1 VHAGPRNVDPMTEV
15 RRDPLSGR
23 LVIIAAGRAARPHT
37 LVAPEPDGDRGVD
50 KCPFCPGH
58 ESMTPPEV
66 ARTGRRAPGEPG
78 WRTRVFP
85 NLYPVSDG
93 HEVIVLSPDH
103 HRSFGQLSDDQA
115 VEVMLVCRD
124 RVRALLARMPYAV
137 ALVNH
142 RRAAGASI
150 AHPHA
155 QVVGLRFVPPQVDD
169 TRRRQESA
177 LVDLVDDDADL
188 ARQHELLLDDGDTV
202 AWCPYGSIAPFQ
214 LRLAHRDAG
223 TRFDAARDDVVAAIA
238 RATRA
243 VLARLY
249 DCLHD
254 PPYNLVVHTADV
266 ASAAWPRWHVEVVPR
281 LGVIAGFEQA
291 TGVFV
296 NTVPPDVAAGEL
308 RPS

>member
-1 VHAGPRNVDPMTEV
+1 VIVMTEV

-37 LVAPEPDGDRGVD
+37 LIASEPDGDRGAD
-50 KCPFCPGH
+50 ACPFCPGA
-58 ESMTPPEV
+58 ERMTPPEL
-66 ARTGRRAPGEPG
+66 ARTGAGGPGEPG

-85 NLYPVSDG
+85 NLYPVSDA
-93 HEVIVLSPDH
+93 HEVVVLSPDH
-103 HRSFGQLSDDQA
+103 HRSFAQLSDDEA
-115 VEVMLVCRD
+115 VEVMVVCRD
-124 RVRALLARMPYAV
+124 RVRALVARMPYAV

-155 QVVGLRFVPPQVDD
+155 QVVGLQFVPPQVDD
-169 TRRRQESA
+169 TRQRQEAA

-188 ARQHELLLDDGDTV
+188 ARQHNLLVDDRDAAV
-202 AWCPYGSIAPFQ
+202 WCPFASTASFQ
-214 LRLAHRDAG
+214 LRVAHPEAG
-223 TRFDAARDDVVAAIA
+223 PRFDAAPDDMVAEVA

-243 VLARLY
+243 VLERLRT
-249 DCLHD
+249 CLED

-266 ASAAWPRWHVEVVPR
+266 ATAAWPRWHVEITPR
-281 LGVIAGFEQA
+281 LGILAGFEQA

-296 NTVPPDVAAGEL
+296 NTVPPEVAAGEL
-308 RPS
+308 RTS